1 MQNEDV
7 INELEKKLANMNI
20 EQVAEDKS
28 KTQADLDKG
37 VTKVGSEER
46 RVAKGNRKTQEGK
59 QKQAETEEQR
69 KKNEAIVK
77 ATLKQKGEKGTE
89 EDDEGWDSVEED
101 FPHIKLDD
109 LKDLASQLEGM
120 NIEGGDDDEDEDFE
134 DEDEE
139 ESKSNAKGEQK
150 KAKK

>member
-1 MQNEDV
+1 M
-7 INELEKKLANMNI
+7 INELEKKLAGMSI
-20 EQVAEDKS
+20 EQQAADDKS

-46 RVAKGNRKTQEGK
+46 RVAKGSRKTQEGK

-69 KKNEAIVK
+69 KRNEAIVK

-89 EDDEGWDSVEED
+89 ENDEGWDSVEED
-101 FPHIKLDD
+101 FPHIKIDD

-120 NIEGGDDDEDEDFE
+120 KIEGGEDDEDDEDFE
-134 DEDEE
+134 DDDDEE
-139 ESKSNAKGEQK
+139 ESKTNTKRDTK

>member
-1 MQNEDV
+1 
-7 INELEKKLANMNI
+7 MNI
-20 EQVAEDKS
+20 EQDDKS

-46 RVAKGNRKTQEGK
+46 RVAKGSRKTQEGK

-120 NIEGGDDDEDEDFE
+120 NIEGGEDDEDEDFE

-139 ESKSNAKGEQK
+139 ESKSNTKGEAK

>member
-1 MQNEDV
+1 
-7 INELEKKLANMNI
+7 MNI
-20 EQVAEDKS
+20 DQAADS
-28 KTQADLDKG
+28 KTQSDLDKG

-46 RVAKGNRKTQEGK
+46 RVAKASRKTQEGK

-69 KKNEAIVK
+69 KKNEAIIK

-120 NIEGGDDDEDEDFE
+120 KIEGGEDDDDEDFEDDDEDE
-134 DEDEE
+134 EE
-139 ESKSNAKGEQK
+139 ESKQKPKAAEGK

>member
-1 MQNEDV
+1 
-7 INELEKKLANMNI
+7 MNI
-20 EQVAEDKS
+20 GQDDKS

-46 RVAKGNRKTQEGK
+46 RVAKGSRKTQEGK

-120 NIEGGDDDEDEDFE
+120 KIEGADEDDDEDFEDE

-139 ESKSNAKGEQK
+139 ESKSNTKGESK
-150 KAKK
+150 KGKK

>member
-1 MQNEDV
+1 
-7 INELEKKLANMNI
+7 MNI
-20 EQVAEDKS
+20 EQDDKS

-46 RVAKGNRKTQEGK
+46 RVAKGSRKTQEGK

-120 NIEGGDDDEDEDFE
+120 KIEGADGDDDEDFEDE

-139 ESKSNAKGEQK
+139 ESKSNTKGESK
-150 KAKK
+150 KGKK

>member
-1 MQNEDV
+1 
-7 INELEKKLANMNI
+7 MNI
-20 EQVAEDKS
+20 EQQVDDKS

-37 VTKVGSEER
+37 LTKVGSEER

-59 QKQAETEEQR
+59 QKQVETEEQR

-89 EDDEGWDSVEED
+89 ENDEGWDSVEED
-101 FPHIKLDD
+101 FPHIQIDD
-109 LKDLASQLEGM
+109 LKELASQLDGM
-120 NIEGGDDDEDEDFE
+120 KIEGGEDDEDDEDFE
-134 DEDEE
+134 DEDGEE
-139 ESKSNAKGEQK
+139 ESKSKPKGDAK

>member
-1 MQNEDV
+1 
-7 INELEKKLANMNI
+7 MNI
-20 EQVAEDKS
+20 EQEDKS

-46 RVAKGNRKTQEGK
+46 RVAKGSRKTQEGK

-120 NIEGGDDDEDEDFE
+120 KIEGADEDDDEDFEDE

-139 ESKSNAKGEQK
+139 ESKSNTKGESK
-150 KAKK
+150 KGKK

>member
-1 MQNEDV
+1 
-7 INELEKKLANMNI
+7 MNI
-20 EQVAEDKS
+20 EQDDKS

-46 RVAKGNRKTQEGK
+46 RVAKGSRKTQEGK

-120 NIEGGDDDEDEDFE
+120 KIEGADEDDDEDFEDE

-139 ESKSNAKGEQK
+139 ESKSNTKGESK
-150 KAKK
+150 KGKK